1 MDVGEVDRG
10 SACGCVCPSCQTRLI
25 ARKGEVREA
34 HFAHA
39 SRHAFETTQDKCDYS
54 LFVAARLMARQL
66 IGEQLELELPAY
78 EDCIREQK
86 PGFPDIEE
94 RFTVTESRRIT
105 LENVHVETVFDMTS
119 VDIVGKLAAYSF
131 VVYLTHP
138 GRSVPEALYSP
149 ADRRCG
155 IVEIRLHGIG
165 DAFALGRV
173 RGKSYRELLS
183 NELVEDV
190 NSKRWI
196 FHPAYERAAAEAKKA
211 MEIRRERER
220 QHQPQRSFALPVRE
234 GSASATPTKR
244 LAEYKCVLCRTVWE
258 TWHPAGIV
266 DCPACNGRL
275 CGRFHRLI

>member
-1 MDVGEVDRG
+1 
-10 SACGCVCPSCQTRLI
+10 LI
-25 ARKGEVREA
+25 ARQGEVREA

-78 EDCIREQK
+78 EDCIRDQK
-86 PGFPDIEE
+86 PGFSDIEE

-105 LENVHVETVFDMTS
+105 LEDVHVETIFDMTS

-149 ADRRCG
+149 EDRRCG
-155 IVEIRLHGIG
+155 IIEIRLHGIG
-165 DAFALGRV
+165 DAFARGRALGE
-173 RGKSYRELLS
+173 SYREVLS
-183 NELVEDV
+183 NALVEDV

-196 FHPAYERAAAEAKKA
+196 FHPVYERAAEEAKKA
-211 MEIRRERER
+211 IETRRLRER
-220 QHQPQRSFALPVRE
+220 QHQPPRSTTLPVRAE
-234 GSASATPTKR
+234 STSVLPPKQ

-275 CGRFHRLI
+275 CGRLHRLI